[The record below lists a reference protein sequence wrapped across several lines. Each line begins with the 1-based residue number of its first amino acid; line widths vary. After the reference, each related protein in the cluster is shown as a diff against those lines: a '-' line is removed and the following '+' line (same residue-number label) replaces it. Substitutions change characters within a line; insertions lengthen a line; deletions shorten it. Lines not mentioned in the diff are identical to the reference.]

1 MFGGVSLRGGE
12 LKNEKGDVVAKSVV
26 YAKIKQ
32 TDPDDVRANGLPS
45 ESNSFYSTRS
55 KKPSPRVFIFMLFS
69 RPTIF
74 LLL

>member
-1 MFGGVSLRGGE
+1 MSSDSLFGGISLRGGE
-12 LKNEKGDVVAKSVV
+12 QKNVKGDDVAKSVV

-55 KKPSPRVFIFMLFS
+55 KKTEAEGFYLSAL
-69 RPTIF
+69 
-74 LLL
+74 